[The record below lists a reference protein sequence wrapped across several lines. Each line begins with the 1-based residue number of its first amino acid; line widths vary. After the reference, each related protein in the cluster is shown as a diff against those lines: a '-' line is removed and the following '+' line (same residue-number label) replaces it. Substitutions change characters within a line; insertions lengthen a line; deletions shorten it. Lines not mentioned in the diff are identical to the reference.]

1 MSKKMIILKIIIVSL
16 CLLALTGCSFTKK
29 DNSFI
34 IDVVNDE
41 TNMKAELSTW
51 NEGYFENKSAP
62 QNKEFIFN
70 DVTYTGV
77 YEQSIIR
84 KWESYTTNIYVDT
97 NGIEFGFKDNTNQL
111 VLLNLMNK
119 NFFETEPYKEDIIN
133 SDEYA
138 LDLAKEIAESYI
150 NVEEYELI
158 IDKPVTRE
166 KIKDEKKY
174 YITYYRKKNK

>member
-1 MSKKMIILKIIIVSL
+1 MLKMKFGIRRIKICQKNDL
-16 CLLALTGCSFTKK
+16 FKNYYCKFMFACTNWLFFYQK

-97 NGIEFGFKDNTNQL
+97 M
-111 VLLNLMNK
+111 V
-119 NFFETEPYKEDIIN
+119 
-133 SDEYA
+133 
-138 LDLAKEIAESYI
+138 
-150 NVEEYELI
+150 
-158 IDKPVTRE
+158 
-166 KIKDEKKY
+166 
-174 YITYYRKKNK
+174 